1 MQDLI
6 VVTRRALVIRIHLVV
21 FLFTV
26 HCITSPAPE
35 IHHPQAYAYTP
46 SAIRTT
52 AQPPTTH
59 STTDSQ
65 LGTAAATFAFTAF
78 NRASREKKNST
89 IRLAI
94 QSLACPYNIFPHTP
108 YRPFPKQTWSNPISS
123 PSSPFSPFPSL
134 PSLPSLPSIIP
145 IRTMA
150 SRPNQSIMPLLARQ

>member
-6 VVTRRALVIRIHLVV
+6 VVTRRALVISNPPCRFPLHRPLYNIPGTRNPSPTSIRIHSL
-21 FLFTV
+21 
-26 HCITSPAPE
+26 S
-35 IHHPQAYAYTP
+35 HPDHG
-46 SAIRTT
+46 
-52 AQPPTTH
+52 TTH

-65 LGTAAATFAFTAF
+65 LDTAAATFAFTAF
-78 NRASREKKNST
+78 NRASRGKKNST
-89 IRLAI
+89 ILLAI

-123 PSSPFSPFPSL
+123 PSSPSSPFPSL